1 MKKIFSILF
10 CALLTVACVEPLQQS
25 LSPVDNKPAEGSK
38 MMLEFSLPVSPAT
51 KGAMTHQPEITAT
64 SSVHVFVF
72 NAASGALLQVSK
84 ATLKG
89 TVMANTPWGTAESAI
104 TSHADF
110 EVYVDMGSAH
120 RYLQVVVDAPTYSI
134 SEDSTNDNETGIG
147 YANNPIF
154 IGDSEAD
161 VASKLYTTGGATAF
175 WQRIDLPHGLQAYTY
190 PGGRPEK
197 GSDWAYT
204 GPHGPASTDE
214 SGNTVYKEDYYV
226 DGNHQTVYYGDFVN
240 ASGYKITDGTGYVM
254 STDVANRVKYI
265 PLVRN
270 FVNIRVS
277 RASGGTF
284 TPSKAVL
291 INVPRS
297 GFVAPYSSASGFVSY
312 YLKDGYLNRLQ
323 KPEDPETGVKYGTE
337 GIVSTGYTAPVPN
350 DQYDT
355 ACPAETKCVSADEDG
370 VIFLYMYERGVA
382 TSNPTQLLVKGSFDD
397 GPADRWLKMDITDTD
412 GQYIAFYRDLTYDME
427 IGAIAGTTGYDEME
441 EAYNMP
447 SIGNPS
453 ASPETQTLTQVSDG
467 QGTTIWVDYIDYASF
482 KSDANEVRLRY
493 KFVGNNKTSAD
504 AVLSVTHLTGTGAIT
519 STTLA
524 GDPYNG
530 DDTQDGAS
538 GWYYVMVPLAGQG
551 QTAEKS
557 VLRVSGT
564 ATNDV
569 GKTVT
574 LYRDVTFSVMP
585 TQTMT
590 VSMSQL
596 DADEKNKSTIATITL
611 PDGLGYSLFPLVIRI
626 EAYNGSLTP
635 TDSDLPVGHGTSTFS
650 TLSSDIPA
658 HSSYLSYQRSTNYYW
673 YEKTISY
680 GEYEAGTRVY
690 TANFKTIYD
699 SGNET
704 VVAFSDPDG
713 HFNTAVTNLRG
724 APTFKLAGDET
735 TVSVKAS
742 ETTASFDILSNVGT
756 WTVTADNGA
765 EVVGTRANS
774 TTGSG
779 NASIAVSFPNNMN
792 GTAPKTYTV
801 TVSLDSESQALIA
814 DYEPLTF
821 TIEQNEPVQT
831 SITRTIYTTNS
842 TFAIANGTYS
852 GDTFNNEITALSFNY
867 SGSGNELQSTSNN
880 YITLRS
886 NNSNTTTLTISANSI
901 TQIVIIWDRENNNNY
916 SVNNNNTTISSG
928 GGNTSFSNGSG
939 NGTNI
944 TYPKTTW
951 SNNTGSNSVSLR
963 FSVANNTTA
972 RIRQIE
978 VTYNHNE

>member
-10 CALLTVACVEPLQQS
+10 CTLFTVACVEPLQQS

-51 KGAMTHQPEITAT
+51 KGAMTHQPEITTT
-64 SSVHVFVF
+64 SKVHVFVF

-89 TVMANTPWGTAESAI
+89 TVTANTPWGTAESAI

-134 SEDSTNDNETGIG
+134 PEDSTNDNETGIG
-147 YANNPIF
+147 YADNPIF

-161 VASKLYTTGGATAF
+161 VASKLYTTAGATAY

-190 PGGRPEK
+190 PGGTPEK
-197 GSDWAYT
+197 GSDWAYN

-226 DGNHQTVYYGDFVN
+226 DGKNQTVYYGDFVN

-254 STDVANRVKYI
+254 STDVANRVKFI

-277 RASGGTF
+277 KASGGSF
-284 TPSKAVL
+284 TPQKAVL

-297 GFVAPYSSASGFVSY
+297 GYVAPFSSASGFVSY

-323 KPEDPETGVKYGTE
+323 KPENPETGVKYGTE

-355 ACPAETKCVSADEDG
+355 DCPAEAKCVSAEDG

-397 GPADRWLKMDITDTD
+397 GPANRWLKMDITDTD

-427 IGAIAGTTGYDEME
+427 IGAITGTTGYGEMQ

-482 KSDANEVRLRY
+482 ESGNNISKPLRY

-519 STTLA
+519 TTTLT
-524 GDPYNG
+524 GTSYSG
-530 DDTQDGAS
+530 TDTQDGED
-538 GWYYVMVPLAGQG
+538 GWYVVNVPLASQG
-551 QTAEKS
+551 QTVEKS

-564 ATNDV
+564 ATNNV

-585 TQTMT
+585 PQTMT

-596 DADEKNKSTIATITL
+596 DADEKNKSTVATITL

-673 YEKTISY
+673 YEKTVSY

-690 TANFKTIYD
+690 TAHFKTIYD

-735 TVSVKAS
+735 TVPVKAS

-765 EVVGTRANS
+765 EVVRTRANS
-774 TTGSG
+774 TSGSG

-801 TVSLDSESQALIA
+801 TVSLDSESQVLIEN
-814 DYEPLTF
+814 YEPLTF
-821 TIEQNEPVQT
+821 TIEQNEPVPIYRTSDQINSSFT
-831 SITRTIYTTNS
+831 LSNLSGTATTINDNRGEHVTLIRGNGIGPYNTGGYLPSSAATGTLNFKVAEGTPGITISSITFGWTGR
-842 TFAIANGTYS
+842 
-852 GDTFNNEITALSFNY
+852 NY
-867 SGSGNELQSTSNN
+867 
-880 YITLRS
+880 R
-886 NNSNTTTLTISANSI
+886 AASI
-901 TQIVIIWDRENNNNY
+901 IIG
-916 SVNNNNTTISSG
+916 NNTTNVI
-928 GGNTSFSNGSG
+928 
-939 NGTNI
+939 
-944 TYPKTTW
+944 
-951 SNNTGSNSVSLR
+951 SNST
-963 FSVANNTTA
+963 ACNNLGWESDNSEDTLAVTINRNGNNEF
-972 RIRQIE
+972 RINSINISY
-978 VTYNHNE
+978 TYEILDHWE